1 MNKLMKYLLILAF
14 VPVMVFTGCKKDEE
28 PTATG
33 NFTTLQTYMA
43 ANNLDLPKMLDT
55 WTADAKL
62 TRLGGIVDSAA
73 GYSIPSMHVIDI
85 RPATDFAAGHIKDA
99 VNSTL
104 ANILVTAKNMTDKPI
119 LVVCATGQTAGVACM
134 ALRLSGFST
143 AKVLKFGMAGWNST
157 YSGPWTT
164 AIGNGNQAQGHA
176 NWVTTASPTPGTY
189 ATPSWT
195 STSTDGKTI
204 LDERIAAV
212 LAAGFS
218 PVDPTA
224 VLTTPANYT
233 IVNYWTD
240 ADYTGFGHFNGAVRI
255 NPITLAN
262 NEITGFDP
270 SKETLV
276 YCYTG
281 MTSSFVTTWLN
292 VLGYK
297 TKSIK
302 FGANALVYDALKTAN
317 KTVFKKAAGF
327 PVVTGK

>member
-134 ALRLSGFST
+134 AGQLPLAMET
-143 AKVLKFGMAGWNST
+143 KHKDML
-157 YSGPWTT
+157 
-164 AIGNGNQAQGHA
+164 IG
-176 NWVTTASPTPGTY
+176 
-189 ATPSWT
+189 
-195 STSTDGKTI
+195 
-204 LDERIAAV
+204 
-212 LAAGFS
+212 
-218 PVDPTA
+218 
-224 VLTTPANYT
+224 
-233 IVNYWTD
+233 
-240 ADYTGFGHFNGAVRI
+240 
-255 NPITLAN
+255 
-262 NEITGFDP
+262 
-270 SKETLV
+270 
-276 YCYTG
+276 
-281 MTSSFVTTWLN
+281 
-292 VLGYK
+292 
-297 TKSIK
+297 
-302 FGANALVYDALKTAN
+302 
-317 KTVFKKAAGF
+317 
-327 PVVTGK
+327 